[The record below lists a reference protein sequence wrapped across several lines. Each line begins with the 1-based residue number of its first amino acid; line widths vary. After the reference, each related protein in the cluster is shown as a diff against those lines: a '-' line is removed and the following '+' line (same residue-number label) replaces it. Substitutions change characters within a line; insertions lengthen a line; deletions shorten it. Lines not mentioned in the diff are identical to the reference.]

1 MKISVQIESCKAL
14 GRRNV
19 LIFLICAYKT
29 LISGDFV
36 FLGGNKKSRSAA
48 DWIPKPPERCVSK

>member
-1 MKISVQIESCKAL
+1 MKISLQIESCKAL

-19 LIFLICAYKT
+19 LICAYKT